1 MNANQQFKNDELL
14 DVVNE
19 NDQVIHQKYRSEI
32 YAAGA
37 SNFRVINAFIM
48 NDEGLLW
55 IPRRSPEKKLFPLC
69 LDASVGGHVKAGET
83 YQQAFNRELREELN
97 LDYSQ
102 VSHSRVASLNPH
114 KNNVSAHMHVYVI
127 NYNETP
133 EYNTDD
139 FVSSIWITI
148 SELQKIINE
157 GDQTKGDLPALIN
170 SLENLYA
177 K

>member
-1 MNANQQFKNDELL
+1 MNTNKLFKNDELL
-14 DVVNE
+14 DVVDE
-19 NDQVIHQKYRSEI
+19 NDKVIHQKNRSEI
-32 YAAGA
+32 YAEGA

-83 YQQAFNRELREELN
+83 YQQAFDRELREELN
-97 LDYSQ
+97 LDSLQ
-102 VSHSRVASLNPH
+102 VSHSFIAYLNPH

-127 NYNETP
+127 NYNKTP
-133 EYNTDD
+133 NYNTDD
-139 FVSSIWITI
+139 FVSSTWITI
-148 SELQKIINE
+148 ADLQKNIKQ
-157 GDQTKGDLPALIN
+157 GDRTKGDLPALIDLLN
-170 SLENLYA
+170 NFYA

>member
-1 MNANQQFKNDELL
+1 MNTNKHFKNDELL

-19 NDQVIHQKYRSEI
+19 NDEVIHQKYRSEI
-32 YAAGA
+32 YAASA

-48 NDEGLLW
+48 NDGGLLW

-83 YQQAFNRELREELN
+83 YQQAFDRELREELN
-97 LDYSQ
+97 LDSSQ
-102 VSHSRVASLNPH
+102 VSHSWVASLSPH

-127 NYNETP
+127 NYNKTP
-133 EYNTDD
+133 KYNTDD

-148 SELQKIINE
+148 SELKKNINQ
-157 GDQTKGDLPALIN
+157 GDQTKGDLPALVN
-170 SLENLYA
+170 LLEKLYV